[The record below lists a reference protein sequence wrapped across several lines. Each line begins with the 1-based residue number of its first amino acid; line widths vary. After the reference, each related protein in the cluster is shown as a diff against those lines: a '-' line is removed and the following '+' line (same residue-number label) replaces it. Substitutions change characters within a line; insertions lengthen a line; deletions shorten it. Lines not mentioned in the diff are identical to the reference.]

1 MIKLMKYFFF
11 LDSTWTKHCQGK
23 GDEIENKCPRLRM
36 VWVSCEGETAAD
48 KGGLISEGILKS
60 SFLKRPQKFE
70 KNLPLVLTNQL
81 IY

>member
-48 KGGLISEGILKS
+48 KGGIISEGISNLAWFHLQKTKTLSLISFNLK
-60 SFLKRPQKFE
+60 
-70 KNLPLVLTNQL
+70 
-81 IY
+81 